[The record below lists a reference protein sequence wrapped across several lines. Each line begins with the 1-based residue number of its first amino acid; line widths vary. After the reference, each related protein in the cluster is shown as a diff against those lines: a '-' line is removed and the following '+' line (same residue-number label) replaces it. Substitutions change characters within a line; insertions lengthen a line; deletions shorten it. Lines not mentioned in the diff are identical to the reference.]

1 MTGLGSLVTT
11 RSRPAELVGEMANS
25 DSERSTPTVK
35 PPTLDG
41 NAPPPTAQG
50 TRAARRRVTAPGSRV
65 EAQLRGRV
73 DELEARVTEIAR
85 CLEVAEHAADEAR
98 SATRH
103 AEQTIET
110 IRGTTSWRL
119 TAPMRS
125 AMARVRRILGR

>member
-1 MTGLGSLVTT
+1 
-11 RSRPAELVGEMANS
+11 MANS

-41 NAPPPTAQG
+41 NAPPPTAPG
-50 TRAARRRVTAPGSRV
+50 ARKARRRATPAASRV
-65 EAQLRGRV
+65 EAQLRARV
-73 DELEARVTEIAR
+73 EELETRVTEITR

-98 SATRH
+98 SAARH